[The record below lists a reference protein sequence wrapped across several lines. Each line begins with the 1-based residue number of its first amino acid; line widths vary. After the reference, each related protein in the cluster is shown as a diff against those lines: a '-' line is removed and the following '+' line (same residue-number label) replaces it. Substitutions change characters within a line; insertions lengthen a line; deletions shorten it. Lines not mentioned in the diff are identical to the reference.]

1 MKVVSTL
8 RCFFIGHHDA
18 SESIYPQLVEA
29 VRRHIEKYS
38 VNEFVVGQYG
48 SFDRMAA
55 RAVLAVKEDQ
65 PEVKL
70 LILLPY
76 HPSERAI
83 HAPEGYDGTIYPPG
97 METVPRRLAIVRANR
112 YMIDHSTY
120 LICYVRHPGNAR
132 ELMDYGNKKKR
143 EILQL

>member
-1 MKVVSTL
+1 M

-18 SESIYPQLVEA
+18 SESIYPKLVEA
-29 VRRHIEKYS
+29 VRRHIEEYG

-55 RAVLAVKEDQ
+55 RAVLTVKEKY

-76 HPSERAI
+76 HPSERAV

-112 YMIDHSTY
+112 YMVEHSDCVIAY
-120 LICYVRHPGNAR
+120 ISHYGNAR
-132 ELMDYGNKKKR
+132 DLFEHATRCIERNLLTNIYSD
-143 EILQL
+143 